1 MSHFAEPYHRK
12 SAGTILGTWIA
23 RRVKIIPAFMIAA
36 IAAIIVLALIA
47 EARMPP
53 EKRLE
58 LSETSYAYP

>member
-1 MSHFAEPYHRK
+1 MSNYAEPYHRK
-12 SAGTILGTWIA
+12 GAGMILGAWIE

-58 LSETSYAYP
+58 LFETSYAYP

>member
-1 MSHFAEPYHRK
+1 
-12 SAGTILGTWIA
+12 
-23 RRVKIIPAFMIAA
+23 MIAA

-58 LSETSYAYP
+58 LFETSYAYP